1 MRHVHT
7 AASFVIVQLVLITVP
22 ASSIPT
28 HSDSSLSPDPAP
40 AVVDSTTA
48 DSLDAMVAPILGT
61 SGNLRA
67 LIGLPASL
75 ANSPAVEPFLSD
87 RISVPGV
94 HSLGLVAPDGDSLVA
109 ISMEAFPRKRSA
121 NFVGYRMGLW
131 PTKGLAARDPR

>member
-7 AASFVIVQLVLITVP
+7 AASFVIIQLVLITVP

-28 HSDSSLSPDPAP
+28 HSDSSLPDPAP

-48 DSLDAMVAPILGT
+48 DNLKAMIAPILGT

-75 ANSPAVEPFLSD
+75 CE
-87 RISVPGV
+87 
-94 HSLGLVAPDGDSLVA
+94 
-109 ISMEAFPRKRSA
+109 
-121 NFVGYRMGLW
+121 
-131 PTKGLAARDPR
+131 